1 MKKILIVG
9 ASSGIGKILTRI
21 LLKKNFIYATS
32 FKKNL
37 NLKNN
42 NLKVYKLN
50 LLDIKNISSFV
61 SNLKKVKFDII
72 LFIAALT
79 PNSKNNKKSKFGN
92 ISEKLFEKFL
102 KINCFSQ
109 LKLFELLIKKKKLIK
124 NTRVIFFSSLAGS
137 ISMRGN
143 LKHNKKFG
151 NILYRISKSAL
162 NSMVKNIAYDFGNK
176 HTIFSLHPGYLKI
189 GSGGRDSDIE
199 SNYAISKIIKVIL
212 SKKKKLNGKFIDFE
226 GNLIK
231 W

>member
-1 MKKILIVG
+1 M
-9 ASSGIGKILTRI
+9 
-21 LLKKNFIYATS
+21 LKKNFIYATF

-37 NLKNN
+37 NIKNN

-50 LLDIKNISSFV
+50 LIDTKSINNFV
-61 SNLKKVKFDII
+61 SNLKKVKFDIV

-79 PNSKNNKKSKFGN
+79 PNNKNNKKSTFGN

-109 LKLFELLIKKKKLIK
+109 LKLFELLIKKKLIK
-124 NTRVIFFSSLAGS
+124 NTRIIFFSSLAGS

-143 LKHNKKFG
+143 LRHNKKFG

-162 NSMVKNIAYDFGNK
+162 NSMVKNIAYDFEDK
-176 HTIFSLHPGYLKI
+176 HTIFSLHPGYLNI
-189 GSGGRDSDIE
+189 GSGGKDSKVE

-212 SKKKKLNGKFIDFE
+212 SKKKVNNGKFIDFE